1 MRPMGVKRSASAG
14 MVLVAVGLS
23 ACGQD
28 SVGTWRLAEEP
39 GPRDTSVSVLVRER
53 ACSSGRT
60 AEGRIQDPD
69 VEYRRDEVVITV
81 RVDSLG
87 GANSCPGA
95 PDTPFV
101 VELSEPIGT
110 RALVD
115 GGQIPAA
122 TVTPPS

>member
-1 MRPMGVKRSASAG
+1 
-14 MVLVAVGLS
+14 MVLLVLGLS

-28 SVGTWRLAEEP
+28 PAATWRLAQEP
-39 GPRDTSVSVLVRER
+39 DPQDVSVSVLVSER

-60 AEGRIQDPD
+60 AEGRIQEPE
-69 VEYRRDEVVITV
+69 VEYRREEVVITV
-81 RVDSLG
+81 RVDALD

-95 PDTPFV
+95 PETPFT

-115 GGQIPAA
+115 GGQAPAA
-122 TVTPPS
+122 TVSPPG